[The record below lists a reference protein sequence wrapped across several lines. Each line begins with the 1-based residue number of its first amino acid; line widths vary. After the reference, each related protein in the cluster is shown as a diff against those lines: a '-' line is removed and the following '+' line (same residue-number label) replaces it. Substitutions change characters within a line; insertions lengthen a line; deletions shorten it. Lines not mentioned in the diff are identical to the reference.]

1 MDRVYDTFYING
13 EKFTVEDYDDDKF
26 AVYHEEMFIGTC
38 ETVNRTE
45 TTKIALN
52 YRLAVC

>member
-1 MDRVYDTFYING
+1 MDRVYDTFCING

-26 AVYHEEMFIGTC
+26 AVYHEEMFVGTC
-38 ETVNRTE
+38 KTVNRAE

>member
-38 ETVNRTE
+38 KTVNRTE

>member
-26 AVYHEEMFIGTC
+26 AVYHEEMFIGTSK
-38 ETVNRTE
+38 TVNRKE

>member
-1 MDRVYDTFYING
+1 MNKVYDTFYING
-13 EKFTVEDYDDDKF
+13 EKFTVEDYDDNKF
-26 AVYHEEMFIGTC
+26 AVYHEEMFVGTC
-38 ETVNRTE
+38 KTVNRTE

>member
-26 AVYHEEMFIGTC
+26 AVYHEEMFVGTC
-38 ETVNRTE
+38 KTVNRTE